1 MECGFLKSYKSKQTE
16 DNNNQELLESY
27 KLWVIKNIKTDKY
40 LSSDSNKTDWMYTS
54 NIDDAIKYDS
64 LDELQD
70 FIDVT
75 AITGDPEVGDWEP
88 IQVKTE
94 EATQA
99 SNVSGG
105 KIGVFGAPVDT
116 QRDAQI
122 MEDLLENNIPTS
134 ILKQMSEL
142 DDCD

>member
-1 MECGFLKSYKSKQTE
+1 MECGFLKSYKAKQTK
-16 DNNNQELLESY
+16 NNEQELLESN
-27 KLWVIKNIKTDKY
+27 KLWVIRNIKTDKY
-40 LSSDSNKTDWMYTS
+40 LSSDSNKTNWMYTS
-54 NIDDAIKYDS
+54 NIDEAIKYNS

-75 AITGDPEVGDWEP
+75 TITGDPEVGDWEP
-88 IQVKTE
+88 VQVKTE
-94 EATQA
+94 EATQT

-134 ILKQMSEL
+134 ILKQMAEL
-142 DDCD
+142 NDCD

>member
-1 MECGFLKSYKSKQTE
+1 MECGFLKSYKAKQTK
-16 DNNNQELLESY
+16 NNEQELLESN
-27 KLWVIKNIKTDKY
+27 KLWVIRNIKTDKY
-40 LSSDSNKTDWMYTS
+40 LSSDSNKTDWMYTG
-54 NIDDAIKYDS
+54 NIDDAIKYNS

-75 AITGDPEVGDWEP
+75 TITGDSEVGDWEP
-88 IQVKTE
+88 VQVKTE
-94 EATQA
+94 EPTQA

-105 KIGVFGAPVDT
+105 KIGVFGASVDT

-134 ILKQMSEL
+134 ILKQMAEL
-142 DDCD
+142 NDCD

>member
-1 MECGFLKSYKSKQTE
+1 MECGFLKSYKAKQTKSNE
-16 DNNNQELLESY
+16 QELLESN
-27 KLWVIKNIKTDKY
+27 KLWVIRNIKTDKY
-40 LSSDSNKTDWMYTS
+40 LSSDSNKTDWMYTG
-54 NIDDAIKYDS
+54 NIDDAIKYNS

-75 AITGDPEVGDWEP
+75 TITGDPEVGDWEP
-88 IQVKTE
+88 VQVKTE
-94 EATQA
+94 EATQT
-99 SNVSGG
+99 SIVSGG

-134 ILKQMSEL
+134 ILKQMAEL
-142 DDCD
+142 NDCD

>member
-1 MECGFLKSYKSKQTE
+1 MECGFLKSYKAKQTK
-16 DNNNQELLESY
+16 NNEQELLESN
-27 KLWVIKNIKTDKY
+27 KLWVIRNIKTDKY
-40 LSSDSNKTDWMYTS
+40 LSSDSNKTDWMYTG
-54 NIDDAIKYDS
+54 NIDDAIKYNS

-75 AITGDPEVGDWEP
+75 TITGDPEVGDWEP
-88 IQVKTE
+88 VQVKTE

-99 SNVSGG
+99 SNVSDG
-105 KIGVFGAPVDT
+105 KIGVFGAPVNT

-134 ILKQMSEL
+134 ILKQMAEL
-142 DDCD
+142 NDCD

>member
-1 MECGFLKSYKSKQTE
+1 MECGFLKSYKAKQTK
-16 DNNNQELLESY
+16 NNEQELLESN
-27 KLWVIKNIKTDKY
+27 KLWVIRNIKTDKY
-40 LSSDSNKTDWMYTS
+40 LSSDSNKTDWMYTG
-54 NIDDAIKYDS
+54 NIDDAIKYNS

-75 AITGDPEVGDWEP
+75 TITGDPEVGDWEP
-88 IQVKTE
+88 VQVKIE

>member
-1 MECGFLKSYKSKQTE
+1 MECGFLKSYKAKQTK
-16 DNNNQELLESY
+16 NNEQELLESN
-27 KLWVIKNIKTDKY
+27 KLWVIRNIKTDKY
-40 LSSDSNKTDWMYTS
+40 LSSDSNKTDWMYTG
-54 NIDDAIKYDS
+54 NIDDAIKYNS

-75 AITGDPEVGDWEP
+75 TITGDPEVGDWEP
-88 IQVKTE
+88 VQVKTE

-116 QRDAQI
+116 QRDVQI

-134 ILKQMSEL
+134 ILKQMAEL
-142 DDCD
+142 NDCD

>member
-1 MECGFLKSYKSKQTE
+1 MECGFLKSYKAKQTK
-16 DNNNQELLESY
+16 NNEQELLESN
-27 KLWVIKNIKTDKY
+27 KLWAIRNIKTDKY
-40 LSSDSNKTDWMYTS
+40 LSSDSNKTDWMYTG
-54 NIDDAIKYDS
+54 NIDDAIKYNS

-75 AITGDPEVGDWEP
+75 TITGDPEVGDWEP
-88 IQVKTE
+88 VQVKTE
-94 EATQA
+94 EATQT

-134 ILKQMSEL
+134 ILKQMAEL
-142 DDCD
+142 NDCD

>member
-1 MECGFLKSYKSKQTE
+1 MECGFLKSYKAKQTK
-16 DNNNQELLESY
+16 NNEQELLESN
-27 KLWVIKNIKTDKY
+27 KLWVIRNIKTDKY
-40 LSSDSNKTDWMYTS
+40 LSSDSNKTDWMYTG
-54 NIDDAIKYDS
+54 NIDNAIKYNS

-75 AITGDPEVGDWEP
+75 TITGDPEVGDWEP
-88 IQVKTE
+88 VQVKTE

-99 SNVSGG
+99 SSVSGG

-134 ILKQMSEL
+134 ILKQMAEL
-142 DDCD
+142 NDCD

>member
-1 MECGFLKSYKSKQTE
+1 MECGFLKSYKAKQTK
-16 DNNNQELLESY
+16 NNEQELLESN
-27 KLWVIKNIKTDKY
+27 KLWVIRNIKTDKY
-40 LSSDSNKTDWMYTS
+40 LSSDSNKTDWMYTG
-54 NIDDAIKYDS
+54 NIDDAIKYNS

-75 AITGDPEVGDWEP
+75 TITGDPEVGDWEP
-88 IQVKTE
+88 VQVKTE

-105 KIGVFGAPVDT
+105 KIGVFGVPANT

-122 MEDLLENNIPTS
+122 MEDLLENNIPIS
-134 ILKQMSEL
+134 ILKQMAEL
-142 DDCD
+142 NDCD

>member
-1 MECGFLKSYKSKQTE
+1 MECGFLKSYKAKQTK
-16 DNNNQELLESY
+16 NNEQELLESN
-27 KLWVIKNIKTDKY
+27 KLWVIRNIKTDKY
-40 LSSDSNKTDWMYTS
+40 LSSDSNKTDWMYTG
-54 NIDDAIKYDS
+54 NIDDAIKYNS

-75 AITGDPEVGDWEP
+75 TITGDPEVGDWEP
-88 IQVKTE
+88 VQVKTE
-94 EATQA
+94 EATQT

-105 KIGVFGAPVDT
+105 KIGVFGASVNT

-134 ILKQMSEL
+134 ILKQMAEL
-142 DDCD
+142 NDCE

>member
-1 MECGFLKSYKSKQTE
+1 MECGFLKSYKAKQTK
-16 DNNNQELLESY
+16 NNEQELLESN
-27 KLWVIKNIKTDKY
+27 KLWVIRNIKTDKY
-40 LSSDSNKTDWMYTS
+40 LSSDSNKTDWMYTG
-54 NIDDAIKYDS
+54 NIDDAIKYNS

-75 AITGDPEVGDWEP
+75 TITGDPEVGDWEP
-88 IQVKTE
+88 VQVKTE
-94 EATQA
+94 EATQT

-134 ILKQMSEL
+134 ILKQMAEL
-142 DDCD
+142 NDCD